1 MQFFGLF
8 RLEKYKS
15 YFIILTRERNMLY
28 RKITKNIQEWYQ
40 NSSTG
45 LLVDGARQIGK
56 TTIIKEFLVRNN
68 IDFIELNLLE
78 NKLALEAFNTAT
90 NGKDLLFRLSSL
102 SNKELIENKTVI
114 FIDEIQEADDA
125 ITPIKFL
132 VQNTKFKFIFSG
144 SLLGVKM
151 QDIQSVPVGYLTVL
165 QMYPMDFKEFCKAVG
180 VSDKTVSY
188 LNECFESKKPVD
200 EIIHK
205 QMLNLF
211 KTYIIVGGM
220 PKAVSE
226 FVKTNDMTKVN
237 QVLENIDFGYRQD
250 ITKYQKDNKL
260 LIQDIY
266 NLIPSELNAQNKRFI
281 LKSLNEKARFYQ
293 YETSFTWLKN
303 SGVGLFVHNVDNPI
317 YPLLASKERT
327 LFKLFLCDV
336 GLLTYKLYNGNQI
349 SILNGDSTLN
359 YGAVFEAVV
368 AQELKA
374 HGFELFYNSDKKRGE
389 IDFLIE
395 KDNRVIP
402 LEVKSGKDYKRH
414 SALSQLMANN
424 SFNYEE
430 GFVLCNGNVETEGK
444 TIYLPIYMI
453 DFIQNTKNNEPKLVH
468 LDISSL
474 I

>member
-1 MQFFGLF
+1 
-8 RLEKYKS
+8 
-15 YFIILTRERNMLY
+15 MLY

-56 TTIIKEFLVRNN
+56 TTIIKDFLVRNN

-303 SGVGLFVHNVDNPI
+303 SGVGLFVHNVHNPI

-368 AQELKA
+368 VQELMA

>member
-1 MQFFGLF
+1 
-8 RLEKYKS
+8 
-15 YFIILTRERNMLY
+15 MLY
-28 RKITKNIQEWYQ
+28 RKITKDIQEWYQ

-56 TTIIKEFLVRNN
+56 TTIIEDFLVKNN
-68 IDFIELNLLE
+68 IDFIELNLLD

-102 SNKELIENKTVI
+102 SNKELVENKTVI

-188 LNECFESKKPVD
+188 LNECFENKKHVD
-200 EIIHK
+200 KIIHK

-349 SILNGDSTLN
+349 SILNGNSTLN
-359 YGAVFEAVV
+359 YGAVYEAVV

-395 KDNRVIP
+395 KGNRVIP

-414 SALSQLMANN
+414 SALAQLMAND

-430 GFVLCNGNVETEGK
+430 GVVLCNGNVETEGK

-453 DFIQNTKNNEPKLVH
+453 DFIQNTKIDEPQLVH